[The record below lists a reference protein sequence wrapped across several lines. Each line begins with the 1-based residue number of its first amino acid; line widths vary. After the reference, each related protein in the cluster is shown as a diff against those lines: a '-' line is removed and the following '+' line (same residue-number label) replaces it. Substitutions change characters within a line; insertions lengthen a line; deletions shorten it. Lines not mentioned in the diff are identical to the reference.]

1 MRRIARSF
9 QSEEGFTVVMLGTD
23 MKIAETPKDGLK
35 EFKKADAYED
45 WLKAEGVR
53 VYEEF
58 YFPSLAKVEL
68 GPWERKGGK
77 GAVVHIANRHM
88 PNDCHIVEIKPA
100 GKSEP
105 EHHMYELTIY
115 VLSGR
120 GATTIWLDKKN
131 DKGNTFEWQAGSLFS
146 IPLNAWYQNFN
157 GSGDE
162 PCRYIA
168 VTNAPPMM
176 RLFQDNDFIFNN
188 DYKFSS
194 RYSGEEDYF
203 SGKGKLYTRRVW
215 ESNFIA
221 NAPDMKLYGWKERG
235 AGGVNAM
242 LEMANNNTKNHI
254 SEFPIGTYKKAH
266 RHGPGAHLL
275 LLSGSAGF
283 SLVWTKED
291 RSDMIKCDWHVGS
304 MVVVPSD
311 NCTHQH
317 FNSGTTRARYL
328 AFRPGDMGV
337 NSPRGGGGE
346 FADRSQKEGGWQIE
360 YTDEDREIHKIFEK
374 ELVENG
380 ATCKMKAFIP
390 WCTGEVGP
398 TSERET

>member
-1 MRRIARSF
+1 M
-9 QSEEGFTVVMLGTD
+9 VMLGTD
-23 MKIAETPKDGLK
+23 MKVAETPKDGL
-35 EFKKADAYED
+35 EEYKKRDAYEA
-45 WLKAEGVR
+45 WLKKEGVK

-77 GAVVHIANRHM
+77 GAVVHIDNRHM
-88 PNDCHIVEIKPA
+88 PNDCHVVEIKPA

-115 VLSGR
+115 VVSGR
-120 GATTIWLDKKN
+120 GATTIWQDEKHKN
-131 DKGNTFEWQAGSLFS
+131 SFEWHAGSLFS

-162 PCRYIA
+162 PARYIA

-176 RLFQDNDFIFNN
+176 RLFQDNDFIFKN
-188 DYKFSS
+188 DFKFRG
-194 RYSGEEDYF
+194 RYAGEENYF
-203 SGKGKLYTRRVW
+203 NGNGKLFKRRIW

-221 NAPDMKLYGWKERG
+221 NAPDMLLYGWKERG
-235 AGGVNAM
+235 AGGINAM
-242 LEMANNNTKNHI
+242 LEMANNNQKSHI

-266 RHGPGAHLL
+266 RHGPGAHLV
-275 LLSGSAGF
+275 LLSGTGGF

-291 RSDMIKCDWHVGS
+291 RSDMIKCDWQLGS

-311 NCTHQH
+311 NCYHQH
-317 FNSGTTRARYL
+317 FNTGTNRARYL
-328 AFRPGDMGV
+328 ALRSGDMGL
-337 NSPRGGGGE
+337 NSPRPGGGE
-346 FADRSQKEGGWQIE
+346 YADRSMKEGGWQIE
-360 YTDEDREIHKIFEK
+360 YHDEDREIHKIFEK
-374 ELVENG
+374 DLATHG
-380 ATCKMKAFIP
+380 APCRMKAFVP
-390 WCTGEVGP
+390 WCDGEVGP